1 MGDVVQF
8 RHSAKRTDTLELL
21 VESWGEGD
29 AELESD
35 IRLRCGVLLEQ
46 YSVLPALSLQLPVM
60 ETLSE
65 LEQSELADALQ
76 GQIRQWAGNWHTR
89 MLFEVLGAEV
99 LRLRESHGYGVV
111 PGSDY

>member
-8 RHSAKRTDTLELL
+8 RRSAKRTDTLELL
-21 VESWGEGD
+21 VENWGEGN

-35 IRLRCGVLLEQ
+35 IRQRCGALLEQ
-46 YSVLPALSLQLPVM
+46 YSELPALSLQLPIL
-60 ETLSE
+60 EALSE
-65 LEQSELADALQ
+65 PEQSELADALQ

-99 LRLRESHGYGVV
+99 LRLRESHGYGLM
-111 PGSDY
+111 PGSDS